1 MLGGLKPQR
10 MKKDEN
16 IKLLEEL
23 GFAYEKFTN
32 NFWHIESETYFD
44 LPIEQ
49 CDKDTAAI
57 VRLVVAF
64 EKDLA
69 YFNGTCAVQNQM
81 RRLLGFDK

>member
-1 MLGGLKPQR
+1 
-10 MKKDEN
+10 MKREEN
-16 IKLLEEL
+16 VKLLEEL
-23 GFAYEKFTN
+23 GFAYEETTD

-49 CDKDTAAI
+49 CDNTASVIRLAI
-57 VRLVVAF
+57 DF

-81 RRLLGFDK
+81 RRLLGLGE

>member
-1 MLGGLKPQR
+1 M
-10 MKKDEN
+10 MKKEN
-16 IKLLEEL
+16 NVKLLEEL
-23 GFAYEKFTN
+23 GFAYEEATN
-32 NFWHIESETYFD
+32 NFWHIDSETYFD

-57 VRLVVAF
+57 VRLVIAF

-69 YFNGTCAVQNQM
+69 YFNGTCAVQNKM